1 MTSMVIVQ
9 RTALMDTL
17 TDMLD
22 DLVSSVSTDS
32 ALVHPQP
39 GKVAIYV
46 EPPYVEYPTWDGVPD
61 ITWTLDLVA
70 GTPATQATALD
81 DIIDAIDRLASKG
94 LNVNKAQPVGWN
106 LAGTGTLAAYQVTLN
121 PLEIIETEE

>member
-1 MTSMVIVQ
+1 MVIVQ
-9 RTALMDTL
+9 RTALVATL

-46 EPPYVEYPTWDGVPD
+46 EPPYVEYRTWDGVPD

-81 DIIDAIDRLASKG
+81 DIIDAIDRLAAKG

-106 LAGTGTLAAYQVTLN
+106 LAGAGTLAAYQVTLN

>member
-1 MTSMVIVQ
+1 MVIVQ

-46 EPPYVEYPTWDGVPD
+46 EPPYVEYPTWDWVPD

-81 DIIDAIDRLASKG
+81 DIIDAIDRLAAKG

>member
-1 MTSMVIVQ
+1 MTSMVLVQ

-22 DLVSSVSTDS
+22 DLVASVSIDS

-39 GKVAIYV
+39 GKVAIYI
-46 EPPYVEYPTWDGVPD
+46 EPPYVEYPTWDGAPD
-61 ITWTLDLVA
+61 ITWTLDIVA

-81 DIIDAIDRLASKG
+81 YIIDAIDRLAAKG
-94 LNVNKAQPVGWN
+94 LNINKAQPVEWN
-106 LAGTGTLAAYQVTLN
+106 LAGTGTLAGYQVTLN
-121 PLEIIETEE
+121 PLEIIEAEE

>member
-1 MTSMVIVQ
+1 MVIVQ
-9 RTALMDTL
+9 RTALMATL
-17 TDMLD
+17 TNMLD

-46 EPPYVEYPTWDGVPD
+46 EPPYVEYTTWDGVPD

-81 DIIDAIDRLASKG
+81 DIIDAIDRLAAKG

-106 LAGTGTLAAYQVTLN
+106 LAGAGTLAAYQVTLN

>member
-32 ALVHPQP
+32 ARIFRRSVSVRIGSL
-39 GKVAIYV
+39 IFS
-46 EPPYVEYPTWDGVPD
+46 T
-61 ITWTLDLVA
+61 
-70 GTPATQATALD
+70 
-81 DIIDAIDRLASKG
+81 
-94 LNVNKAQPVGWN
+94 
-106 LAGTGTLAAYQVTLN
+106 
-121 PLEIIETEE
+121 

>member
-9 RTALMDTL
+9 RTALMATL

-46 EPPYVEYPTWDGVPD
+46 EPPCVEYHTWDGVPD

-81 DIIDAIDRLASKG
+81 DIIDAIDQLASKG

-106 LAGTGTLAAYQVTLN
+106 LAGAGTLAAYQVTLN

>member
-1 MTSMVIVQ
+1 MTSMVLVQ
-9 RTALMDTL
+9 RTALMATL

-22 DLVSSVSTDS
+22 DLVTSVSTDS

-61 ITWTLDLVA
+61 ITWTLDIVA

-81 DIIDAIDRLASKG
+81 HIIAAIDRLAAKG
-94 LNVNKAQPVGWN
+94 LNINKAQPAEWN
-106 LAGTGTLAAYQVTLN
+106 PANAGALAAYQVTLN

>member
-1 MTSMVIVQ
+1 MVIVQ
-9 RTALMDTL
+9 RTALMATL
-17 TDMLD
+17 TNMLD

-46 EPPYVEYPTWDGVPD
+46 EPPYVEYPTWDRVPD

-81 DIIDAIDRLASKG
+81 DIIDAIDRLAAKG

-106 LAGTGTLAAYQVTLN
+106 LAGAGTLAAYQVTLN